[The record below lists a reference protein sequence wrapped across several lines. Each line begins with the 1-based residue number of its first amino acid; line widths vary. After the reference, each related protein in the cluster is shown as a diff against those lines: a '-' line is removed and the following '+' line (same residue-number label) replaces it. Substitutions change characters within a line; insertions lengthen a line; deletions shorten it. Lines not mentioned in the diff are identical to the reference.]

1 MLARLR
7 KFMVAPVMV
16 FAAMMAMAQST
27 AQSSTDVYLSAA
39 VTENGCSAG
48 EPVAL
53 TGNMHFTSSYTT
65 DADGVNHITIS
76 VANDLGGLGQ
86 NSGGQ
91 YAAKDSSDY
100 SVNSSDSSA
109 ELTANFKSDLTTS
122 GSMPSLELVQTLHM
136 TTDINGNITATVDKN
151 ATKCGQ

>member
-1 MLARLR
+1 MSALFR

-16 FAAMMAMAQST
+16 FAAVVAMAQST
-27 AQSSTDVYLSAA
+27 AQSSADVYLNAA
-39 VTENGCSAG
+39 ITENGCSAG

-65 DADGVNHITIS
+65 DTNGVNHFVIS
-76 VANDLGGLGQ
+76 VSNDLGGLGQ
-86 NSGGQ
+86 TSGGQ

-100 SVNSSDSSA
+100 AMNSSDSSA
-109 ELTANFKSDLTTS
+109 EMTASMTSDLTSS

-136 TTDINGNITATVDKN
+136 TTDINGNLSVSVDKN